1 MAGQAVAPEKA
12 SMAAYRHAIGPAG
25 GRKLAIGIA
34 AVVAA
39 LLLVVALAEHG
50 IFFRRFFGSGASG
63 AALPGVTLD
72 VDDDDKLPVVTSV
85 RSNGEAERIGIR
97 AGDEI
102 ESVDGHRVHDI
113 AGVRS
118 ALQSDRDRKLALH
131 IKRGDALW
139 TVALD
144 RSEPAAG
151 NAMAMETVNG
161 PENPAD

>member
-12 SMAAYRHAIGPAG
+12 GMAAYRHAMGPNG
-25 GRKLAIGIA
+25 GRRLAIGVT

-39 LLLVVALAEHG
+39 LLLVLMMAEHG
-50 IFFRRFFGSGASG
+50 TFRRLAGSGTAV

-72 VDDDDKLPVVTSV
+72 VDDGDRMPVVTSV
-85 RSNGEAERIGIR
+85 RSDGEAERAGIR

-102 ESVDGHRVHDI
+102 EAVDGHRVHDI
-113 AGVRS
+113 AALRS
-118 ALQSDRDRKLALH
+118 AVLSDSDGKLALH

-151 NAMAMETVNG
+151 NAMAMETANG
-161 PENPAD
+161 PENTAD